1 VRRIKE
7 SGLRPPNLLGIL
19 AVGLL
24 RQGPALGRSG
34 CPGAATP
41 AVCKAASALEVRP
54 EQSSIL
60 RDPDVH
66 PKTWRI
72 EEIR

>member
-1 VRRIKE
+1 MVMLH
-7 SGLRPPNLLGIL
+7 S
-19 AVGLL
+19 
-24 RQGPALGRSG
+24 Q
-34 CPGAATP
+34 GAAQQFRIHAKGGT
-41 AVCKAASALEVRP
+41 VK
-54 EQSSIL
+54 SILPFL